1 MDIVFALTRFCDDF
15 FNLHLHFLNRFLL
28 FTTHGESA
36 LLWDYNEI
44 MCRYCHCIAVPW
56 DGRATSIQGIKGGS
70 LLLLLVL
77 AVKNE
82 GGVGCY
88 EKGIVPK
95 ERWNPKMLIQMEH
108 MQEAVSKMFLTK
120 KN

>member
-1 MDIVFALTRFCDDF
+1 MC
-15 FNLHLHFLNRFLL
+15 N
-28 FTTHGESA
+28 
-36 LLWDYNEI
+36 YNEI

-56 DGRATSIQGIKGGS
+56 GGRASLIQGIKGGS

-95 ERWNPKMLIQMEH
+95 EQWNSKMLNLNGTYARSSIKN
-108 MQEAVSKMFLTK
+108 VSNGK
-120 KN
+120 KEIKPT

>member
-1 MDIVFALTRFCDDF
+1 M
-15 FNLHLHFLNRFLL
+15 
-28 FTTHGESA
+28 HGESE
-36 LLWDYNEI
+36 LSCDYNEI
-44 MCRYCHCIAVPW
+44 MRRYCHCIAVLW
-56 DGRATSIQGIKGGS
+56 GGRATSIQGIEGGS

-95 ERWNPKMLIQMEH
+95 ERWNPKMLNRNGTYAGSSIKN
-108 MQEAVSKMFLTK
+108 VSNEK
-120 KN
+120 KRK